1 MHVRPDPDC
10 AVDCSG
16 SPIRR
21 SPRDCATIVDAGDRV
36 DACRDASTGGR
47 VQRESIERMD
57 ANSGGPWSDMDI
69 SDLTNEIA
77 HGPRQNEGAERVG
90 LVAVRHDAAA
100 ELAQEPT

>member
-1 MHVRPDPDC
+1 
-10 AVDCSG
+10 
-16 SPIRR
+16 
-21 SPRDCATIVDAGDRV
+21 
-36 DACRDASTGGR
+36 
-47 VQRESIERMD
+47 
-57 ANSGGPWSDMDI
+57 MDI